1 MTTQTTD
8 AKQRLEELEEEYGK
22 VLKIRNDAVEGLLR
36 LEGAILI
43 LRELVDDA
51 KKDEQEQVPE
61 A

>member
-1 MTTQTTD
+1 MNHTERMQ
-8 AKQRLEELEEEYGK
+8 ELEREHERIAK
-22 VLKIRNDAVEGLLR
+22 VVAEGQAQLLR
-36 LEGAILI
+36 IEGAILI

>member
-1 MTTQTTD
+1 MD
-8 AKQRLEELEEEYGK
+8 AKQRLEELEAEYGK
-22 VLKIRNDAVEGLLR
+22 VLKIRNDAAEGLLR
-36 LEGAILI
+36 IEGAILM